1 MVHSGWKEISDYLH
15 CGTRTAQRWE
25 NRALPVHR
33 PVRGKR
39 SHVVGVD
46 KGSRAIEACTW
57 RGCLEC

>member
-15 CGTRTAQRWE
+15 CGTRTAQRRE

-46 KGSRAIEACTW
+46 KGSPSY
-57 RGCLEC
+57 